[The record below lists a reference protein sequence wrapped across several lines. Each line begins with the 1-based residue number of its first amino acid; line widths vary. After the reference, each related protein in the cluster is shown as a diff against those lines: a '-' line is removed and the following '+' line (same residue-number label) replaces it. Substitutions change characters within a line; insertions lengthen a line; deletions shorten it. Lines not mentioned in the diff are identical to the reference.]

1 MVRGLGMDA
10 AGLEAMAKALKA
22 ACGSGG
28 TVRDG
33 AVEVQGDQ
41 CEKIVALLTAQG
53 HRVKRA
59 GG

>member
-1 MVRGLGMDA
+1 MDA
-10 AGLEAMAKALKA
+10 AALEAMAKALKA